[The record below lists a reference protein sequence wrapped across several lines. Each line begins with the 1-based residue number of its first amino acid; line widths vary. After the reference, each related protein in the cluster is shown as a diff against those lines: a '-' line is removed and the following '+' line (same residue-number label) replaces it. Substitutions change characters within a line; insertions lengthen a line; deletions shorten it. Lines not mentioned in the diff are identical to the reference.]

1 MLATITVILTIVFA
15 KEKAED
21 RAIHADFKTLH
32 NLLHHFDE
40 PEDFKAYARNAVTEF
55 RNSEKLL
62 ITSTSGGNGKLSKR
76 FQKLILLHTS
86 AQGIYSELL
95 ELNENH
101 IRPLPNDLVEM
112 MDHIIKSVQQPKQYR
127 PWSKVV
133 DVAPEFQ
140 NLMDHILKI
149 DEMIH
154 ANDNQIKYEADI
166 RKPLYSKRIYQNLT
180 FDSIVFRNALQ
191 YTVIMAVAIFIA
203 LAFNIQKRIGC
214 HCQRIPSC

>member
-1 MLATITVILTIVFA
+1 ML
-15 KEKAED
+15 KKAED

-101 IRPLPNDLVEM
+101 IRPLPSDLVEM
-112 MDHIIKSVQQPKQYR
+112 MDHIINSVQQPKQQYR

-140 NLMDHILKI
+140 NLMDH
-149 DEMIH
+149 
-154 ANDNQIKYEADI
+154 
-166 RKPLYSKRIYQNLT
+166 
-180 FDSIVFRNALQ
+180 F
-191 YTVIMAVAIFIA
+191 
-203 LAFNIQKRIGC
+203 
-214 HCQRIPSC
+214 